1 MPYVGRPPA
10 TGPYLKLDDIS
21 DEFDG
26 SKVTFNITLGGSGG
40 GGPGSGT
47 STPGGNAVTFTGS
60 GGGGAPGTAGSG
72 GTGIVIIRYLA

>member
-1 MPYVGRPPA
+1 MPYVGRPPD

-40 GGPGSGT
+40 GALVVERVRQVEMQLLLLVP
-47 STPGGNAVTFTGS
+47 VEEEL
-60 GGGGAPGTAGSG
+60 
-72 GTGIVIIRYLA
+72 LARLDQVVLVSLSSDT